1 MAPVN
6 HPPDE
11 RKGGRDAAF
20 SLFLLLFAASLLVSG
35 GATPHAQAPVRVA
48 AFLAAALFLW
58 TPGNWPRKVSP
69 YSFLAGGFVLLA
81 LGHAFSSV
89 YFWVSFQHALNI
101 AAAAILLALAVR
113 FFRESFDA
121 RVDRFAAAAAALALG
136 LTLLAAVQ
144 RAAWGDPRPQGTFDN
159 PNLLAEFLAGTA
171 LFLLARFLG
180 RAGGSRAVRYGTLA
194 LGSLLLAAALF
205 LPASRGVLVGV
216 VPAAGLLLVWRF
228 GFRTGAAALV
238 LGGIPA
244 AFLLGRPA
252 LARFFEADP
261 YGYGRLAIWK
271 GAVRTFLEH
280 PFGVGLGG
288 FKYYWYSM
296 QSPFEGA
303 FLRYGKM
310 ATTAHSEYLEV
321 LSGLGAVGLA
331 LFLLVLGVPLVQAF
345 RRRAEIP
352 APRRWVVAGA
362 SSALLL
368 SGCNALLI
376 HNFHS
381 FGIVFFDLLLVGA
394 LLASLPEESS
404 RRAVPLPKALRP
416 AALAA
421 SVLLLAVSATSYAGT
436 LLYQEGVRRHR
447 QGETDRAERLLHAA
461 SRINPYRAT
470 VHDAIAAIQY
480 DRFREAMG
488 TGEAPARA
496 APLLDEAIRR
506 EAAAL
511 ELCPREARYSLRL
524 AKMLN
529 ERSFLAADWG
539 DRRVAQRFADTVLEL
554 NPFSAEGYW
563 TRATIRAGSA
573 DLPGAEEDLRRAV
586 SLEPNFCRG
595 YFDLAALAGSLRPE
609 EAAGWRDKGE
619 ECRRRAAARAQ
630 PGQEWY
636 LGEPEDG

>member
-1 MAPVN
+1 MASGNQP
-6 HPPDE
+6 E
-11 RKGGRDAAF
+11 RGKGGRDAAF
-20 SLFLLLFAASLLVSG
+20 SLFLLLFAATVLISG
-35 GATPHAQAPVRVA
+35 GATPHAQAFLRVA
-48 AFLAAALFLW
+48 AFLAAARFLW
-58 TPGNWPRKVSP
+58 TPGNWPGKVSP
-69 YSFLAGGFVLLA
+69 YPFLAGGFVLLA

-113 FFRESFDA
+113 FFRDSYEA
-121 RVDRFAAAAAALALG
+121 RVDRFSATASALALG
-136 LTLLAAVQ
+136 LALLAAVQ
-144 RAAWGDPRPQGTFDN
+144 RTAWGDPRPQGTFDN

-180 RAGGSRAVRYGTLA
+180 GADRREIRFGTLA
-194 LGSLLLAAALF
+194 LGALLFSAALL
-205 LPASRGVLVGV
+205 LPASRGVLVGA

-228 GFRTGAAALV
+228 GARAGVAALLAGGVPAAA
-238 LGGIPA
+238 
-244 AFLLGRPA
+244 LLGRPA

-271 GAVRTFLEH
+271 GAVRTFLDH

-288 FKYYWYSM
+288 FKYYWYSV

-310 ATTAHSEYLEV
+310 ASTAHSEYLEV
-321 LSGLGAVGLA
+321 LSGLGAAGLV
-331 LFLLVLGVPLVQAF
+331 LFLLLLGVPMTQAF

-352 APRRWVVAGA
+352 TPRRWVVAGA

-381 FGIVFFDLLLVGA
+381 LGIVFFDLLLLGA
-394 LLASLPEESS
+394 LLSSLPEEPS
-404 RRAVPLPKALRP
+404 RHAVPLPKALRP
-416 AALAA
+416 AGLAA
-421 SVLLLAVSATSYAGT
+421 FLLLLAVSATSYAGT
-436 LLYQEGVRRHR
+436 LLYQEGARRHR
-447 QGETDRAERLLHAA
+447 DGRTDRAEALLRTA
-461 SRINPYRAT
+461 SRINPFRAT
-470 VHDAIAAIQY
+470 VPDAISAVRYA
-480 DRFREAMG
+480 RFREAM
-488 TGEAPARA
+488 TAREAPEGA
-496 APLLDEAIRR
+496 APLLDEAIRM

-511 ELCPREARYSLRL
+511 SLCPRETRYSLRL

-529 ERSFLAADWG
+529 ERSLLRGDPG
-539 DRRVAQRFADTVLEL
+539 DRLVAQRFADTVLEL
-554 NPFSAEGYW
+554 NPFSAEGFW
-563 TRATIRAGSA
+563 TRATIRAGSG
-573 DLPGAEEDLRRAV
+573 DLPGAEDDLRRSV

-595 YFDLAALAGSLRPE
+595 YFDLAALAGSVRPA
-609 EAAGWRDKGE
+609 EAAGWREKGE
-619 ECRRRAAARAQ
+619 ECRRRATARAL